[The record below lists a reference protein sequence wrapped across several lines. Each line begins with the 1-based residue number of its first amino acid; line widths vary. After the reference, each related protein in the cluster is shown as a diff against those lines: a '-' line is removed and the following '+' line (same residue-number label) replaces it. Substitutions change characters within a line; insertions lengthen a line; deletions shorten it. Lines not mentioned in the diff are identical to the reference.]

1 MPGDNQL
8 AGILFDMDG
17 TLFGTE
23 EIWFESE
30 VKLMTTFGVHWTRA
44 DHAICV
50 GGPMSRV
57 TQYMLEKLNYAI
69 DADELYRLEMFYIER
84 EFAQNP
90 IPWQPGAKE
99 LVDKSL
105 SAGLRIAL
113 VTASS
118 NHLVQLVNS
127 QINLDF
133 FDAIVCGDDVRK
145 PKPDPEAYLLGLERL
160 DLSAEV
166 AIAIEDSNS
175 GVRSALGAGL
185 RVVCPPSH
193 TITVEDARLK
203 IVNSLEGLTLEE
215 LSESKWSQS

>member
-1 MPGDNQL
+1 MLGKNLD
-8 AGILFDMDG
+8 GILFDMDG

-23 EIWFESE
+23 DIWFESE
-30 VKLMTTFGVHWTRA
+30 VKLMTTFGVNWTRA

-57 TQYMLEKLNYAI
+57 TQYMLEKLNFVI
-69 DADELYRLEMFYIER
+69 DAEELYRLEMLYIER

-90 IPWQPGAKE
+90 IPWQPGAQQ
-99 LVDKSL
+99 LVDEAIE
-105 SAGLRIAL
+105 AGLKIAL

-133 FDAIVCGDDVRK
+133 FDAIVCGDDVSN
-145 PKPDPEAYLLGLERL
+145 PKPDPEAYLQGLSRL
-160 DLSAEV
+160 KLNAEN

-185 RVVCPPSH
+185 RVICPPSH
-193 TITVEDARLK
+193 TITVDHPNLR
-203 IVNSLEGLTLEE
+203 IIQTLEGFSLAEMTNT
-215 LSESKWSQS
+215 SWSQI